1 MCDILFYKI
10 IYYFTHLYN
19 SEASSSVFNSSKIDF
34 SHIVFLPAY
43 LSILEHPQTIK
54 YFKGV
59 DNLSPPTQKIMFVWD
74 VRILFDYFSH
84 KGKNDQVSDKRLTQ
98 KLLILLLLLGGQR
111 LKTVYFFKVGRMTV
125 AGIGVT
131 SSPNHVLKGLH
142 FHIIM
147 FLNIQNREKSWIV
160 STVGH
165 NTTKSYVLQI
175 V

>member
-1 MCDILFYKI
+1 M
-10 IYYFTHLYN
+10 
-19 SEASSSVFNSSKIDF
+19 
-34 SHIVFLPAY
+34 
-43 LSILEHPQTIK
+43 
-54 YFKGV
+54 
-59 DNLSPPTQKIMFVWD
+59 
-74 VRILFDYFSH
+74 FDYFSR

-142 FHIIM
+142 FHITM

>member
-1 MCDILFYKI
+1 
-10 IYYFTHLYN
+10 
-19 SEASSSVFNSSKIDF
+19 
-34 SHIVFLPAY
+34 
-43 LSILEHPQTIK
+43 
-54 YFKGV
+54 
-59 DNLSPPTQKIMFVWD
+59 
-74 VRILFDYFSH
+74 
-84 KGKNDQVSDKRLTQ
+84 
-98 KLLILLLLLGGQR
+98 
-111 LKTVYFFKVGRMTV
+111 MTV